1 MEMTIQEA
9 IAARHSVRAYKGQPL
24 TAEVVKALEDK
35 VAELNREGRLHMQLI
50 QTDVWWK
57 TKGSVMFF
65 FLSKPLSFT
74 TQEVFTYET

>member
-1 MEMTIQEA
+1 MQRYLSEFMEMTIQEA

-50 QTDVWWK
+50 LNEPK
-57 TKGSVMFF
+57 A
-65 FLSKPLSFT
+65 FLGTWLHKNP
-74 TQEVFTYET
+74 